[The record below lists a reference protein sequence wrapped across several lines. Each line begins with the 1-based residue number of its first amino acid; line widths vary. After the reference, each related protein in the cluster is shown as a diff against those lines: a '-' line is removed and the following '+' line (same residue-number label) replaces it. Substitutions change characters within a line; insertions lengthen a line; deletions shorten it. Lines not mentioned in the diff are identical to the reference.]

1 MLRWSLM
8 SSGVARR
15 LSDRQPRRARSVF
28 ARGCR
33 DVATWRRDVS
43 PQRCTRHFLFCYR
56 LRRGVGDRATRPAAG
71 LTFDVVA
78 GALLAVADRF
88 FFWRRGIAAGL
99 DFFSSIAIAT
109 IATIATIVAMLLASS
124 RQSFAVCVVVI
135 GLLLA
140 LRDGVGPIVCTQAPD
155 M

>member
-88 FFWRRGIAAGL
+88 FFWRRGIAAVL
-99 DFFSSIAIAT
+99 DFFRSIAIAT
-109 IATIATIVAMLLASS
+109 IVATLLASS
-124 RQSFAVCVVVI
+124 RQSFAVCVVLI

>member
-56 LRRGVGDRATRPAAG
+56 LLRGVGDRATRPAAG
-71 LTFDVVA
+71 LTFDVVE

-88 FFWRRGIAAGL
+88 FFWRRGIAAAL
-99 DFFSSIAIAT
+99 DIFRSIAIAT
-109 IATIATIVAMLLASS
+109 IVATLLASS
-124 RQSFAVCVVVI
+124 RQSFAVCVVLI

-140 LRDGVGPIVCTQAPD
+140 LRDGVGPIVCTQAPE